1 MRQDRFK
8 CSLTIDEYEPNV
20 LIIKP
25 YNLKDFDND
34 SIYEFKL
41 PNIYSKDGQI
51 ISSQKI
57 KYVTSPSLAYAS
69 IEDVKAK
76 LGDIAILDEKI
87 LYHIREASRL
97 AEVIIAKAY
106 EKQNIPFTK
115 EDLMEYRGNIETMR
129 NEHWSIWKF
138 VVIKAAY
145 ETLMN
150 LYILMA
156 TRPEKVKELLS
167 DLSKEVSYNLKWLK
181 DLLDD
186 LKDEYEEILEQFYTI
201 TDPKFALRG
210 KLAVPVYPNQH
221 APYHGLNGMGGYSRS
236 YNTTSY
242 GGHFG
247 FNRGGRF

>member
-1 MRQDRFK
+1 MNEIFEKVKKIVSEQLGVEEEIVNMESTFVDDLAAD
-8 CSLTIDEYEPNV
+8 SLDIVE
-20 LIIKP
+20 LIM
-25 YNLKDFDND
+25 
-34 SIYEFKL
+34 
-41 PNIYSKDGQI
+41 
-51 ISSQKI
+51 
-57 KYVTSPSLAYAS
+57 S
-69 IEDVKAK
+69 IEEEF
-76 LGDIAILDEKI
+76 DIEISDEKI

-106 EKQNIPFTK
+106 EKQNVPFTK